1 MVKVVVF
8 DLDETIGNF
17 IQLSVLDYKLRK
29 YYNRDLSKDHF
40 FQILDMFPKVFRPN
54 IFNIFKYLKKMKEQ
68 KKIKIMI
75 YTNNNGCKMWVHR
88 IKSYVE
94 KKLDCKLFDRV
105 ICAWKYDGKILE
117 KNRTGYE
124 KKYNDLLKCGH
135 LKKTDEIIFLDD
147 QLHEKMLHPQLTY
160 LYLKPYHY
168 NYSDNAIISTYVQ
181 HMKLKRAKAL
191 QFKKYFNTKTFS
203 DHYTYKT
210 ISKNESFDIKGKKI
224 ERHIRRFI
232 ESSNKSTRKHRQKK
246 NKTLKKSREK
256 KIFKV

>member
-29 YYNRDLSKDHF
+29 FYNRDLLKEHF
-40 FQILDMFPKVFRPN
+40 FKILDIFPMVFRPN

-94 KKLDCKLFDRV
+94 KKLDYKLFDRV

-124 KKYNDLLKCGH
+124 KKYKDLLKCGH
-135 LKKTDEIIFLDD
+135 LKTTDEIMFLDD

-168 NYSDNAIISTYVQ
+168 NYQDEFIINAYAKK
-181 HMKLKRAKAL
+181 MNLKGKKFEK
-191 QFKKYFNTKTFS
+191 FKGHFNTKTFS
-203 DHYTYKT
+203 DHYTYNTK
-210 ISKNESFDIKGKKI
+210 KQNESFAIRGKKI
-224 ERHIRRFI
+224 ERHIKKFI
-232 ESSNKSTRKHRQKK
+232 EASNNSTRKKRQKK
-246 NKTLKKSREK
+246 NKTLKKYHEK
-256 KIFKV
+256 KIFKI